1 MRNKNVQLD
10 LTLLQNELKSD
21 DARCSTHVQTCLAT
35 KQVVE
40 LCEYQ
45 LVIWQN
51 WAEVT
56 PPGHA
61 IHLLQGNFAL
71 GR

>member
-35 KQVVE
+35 KKVVE

-45 LVIWQN
+45 LVI
-51 WAEVT
+51 
-56 PPGHA
+56 
-61 IHLLQGNFAL
+61 
-71 GR
+71 